1 MAIKLDVLNELKTLA
16 ETSRVFLSMP
26 YVPGITPA
34 ILEQEGRFGRV
45 ETDEGIERRHGIFR
59 MNEAGLSPLDHGGL
73 YGDAVFEGILIQ
85 SGRIFLF
92 KEHLKRWWVSARK
105 MDIVFPYT
113 IAELGEWILEAVRQ
127 VGFAADQR
135 GYLRPVLTRGF
146 GNLGI
151 NPAKCI
157 APTIYVIAS
166 TIQLYPPVYYETG
179 IELAVARKTRRAGRT
194 IEDPNVKSNNYLN
207 NINGLFET
215 RDQGK
220 LETLMLT
227 AEGHIAEATADNI
240 FLVRHGEGWQQDP
253 SRVVIETPT
262 ADTCLEGITRN
273 LVMQEARALGYTV
286 AERGDMLP
294 IDLVGAGRESFMTGT
309 GCGIMPIIG
318 VAGVPTG
325 DGVPGPITKTLLAR
339 VRERMTQDA
348 YAIPLSATRQE
359 LEAYLEAP
367 DAVNW
372 PGGDPR

>member
-1 MAIKLDVLNELKTLA
+1 MAINPDVLHELKALA
-16 ETSRVFLSMP
+16 QTSRVFLSMP
-26 YVPGITPA
+26 YVSGITPA
-34 ILEQEGRFGRV
+34 ILEQEGRFERV

-59 MNEAGLSPLDHGGL
+59 MNEAALSPLDHGGL

-92 KEHLKRWWVSARK
+92 KEHLKRWWISARK
-105 MDIVFPYT
+105 MDIAFPYSMADM
-113 IAELGEWILEAVRQ
+113 AEQILETVRQ

-135 GYLRPVLTRGF
+135 GYLRPVLSRGF

-166 TIQLYPPVYYETG
+166 TIQLYPPVFYETG
-179 IELAVARKTRRAGRT
+179 IELAIARKTRRAGQT

-240 FLVRHGEGWQQDP
+240 FLVRHGEGWQGDP
-253 SRVVIETPT
+253 ARVVIETPT
-262 ADTCLEGITRN
+262 ADLCLEGITRN
-273 LVMQEARALGYTV
+273 LVMQEARAQGYTV
-286 AERGDMLP
+286 VERGDMLP
-294 IDLVGAGRESFMTGT
+294 IDLVGEERESFMTGT

-318 VAGVPTG
+318 VGGVRTG

-339 VRERMTQDA
+339 VRDRMTEDA
-348 YAIPLSATRQE
+348 YALPFTASRQE
-359 LEAYLEAP
+359 VEAYLDAP
-367 DAVNW
+367 DAVAW
-372 PGGDPR
+372 PAGAPR